1 MRRSGRYEDPDTEVI
16 IRSRLSWLDLVVESL
31 GGLLA
36 RPSRMLLTALGTVL
50 GIAALVATLGLAKTA
65 GSQIVSRFDPLAASQ
80 VVVEPNDR
88 SSVGPEAQA
97 STIPWDAEARLV
109 RLNGV
114 VAAGTRSG
122 VDVQGQPARSVP
134 VVDPLGRTE
143 FQIPVIAASPGLLG
157 AVRGELASGR
167 WFDQG
172 HSDRG
177 DPVAVLGAGAA
188 ERLNV
193 TRVDQQP
200 AIFVGEQPLIV
211 IGILEDVLRQGDLLG
226 SIIVP
231 DGLARARF
239 GLEAPASVHIDTEP
253 GAAQLIGEQAPIALD
268 PNNPDRLQ
276 SLVPPEPRAV
286 RAKVEEDV
294 QALFL
299 VLGGVSLLVGALG
312 IANVTLVSV
321 LERVGEIGLRRAVGA
336 TRHHVAAQFV
346 LESTFVGLLG
356 GVVGTSLGILVTVT
370 VSAVRDW
377 TPVLDPWLPF
387 AAPAI
392 GAVIGLVAG
401 TYPAWRASAVEPIA
415 ALRGH
420 Q

>member
-109 RLNGV
+109 RLNGLLRR
-114 VAAGTRSG
+114 A
-122 VDVQGQPARSVP
+122 QGLVWMCRGSRPRSVP

-177 DPVAVLGAGAA
+177 DPVAVLGSGRGRATQRDTGGPAA
-188 ERLNV
+188 
-193 TRVDQQP
+193 
-200 AIFVGEQPLIV
+200 
-211 IGILEDVLRQGDLLG
+211 GDL
-226 SIIVP
+226 
-231 DGLARARF
+231 
-239 GLEAPASVHIDTEP
+239 
-253 GAAQLIGEQAPIALD
+253 
-268 PNNPDRLQ
+268 
-276 SLVPPEPRAV
+276 
-286 RAKVEEDV
+286 
-294 QALFL
+294 
-299 VLGGVSLLVGALG
+299 
-312 IANVTLVSV
+312 
-321 LERVGEIGLRRAVGA
+321 RR
-336 TRHHVAAQFV
+336 
-346 LESTFVGLLG
+346 
-356 GVVGTSLGILVTVT
+356 
-370 VSAVRDW
+370 
-377 TPVLDPWLPF
+377 
-387 AAPAI
+387 
-392 GAVIGLVAG
+392 
-401 TYPAWRASAVEPIA
+401 
-415 ALRGH
+415 
-420 Q
+420 